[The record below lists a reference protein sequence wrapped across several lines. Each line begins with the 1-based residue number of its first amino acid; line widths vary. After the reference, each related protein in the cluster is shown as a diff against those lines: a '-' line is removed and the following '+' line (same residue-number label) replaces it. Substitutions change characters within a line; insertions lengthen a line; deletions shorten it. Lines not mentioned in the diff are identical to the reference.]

1 MKQVKNKMSNYLKL
15 GIFLLIIP
23 LTLWNCKKDI
33 VDYNDLDKENL
44 EITSKKINQNLYGK
58 KLQNPYSV
66 DNMNTAL
73 QNLIKNGRVANIPV
87 RTTHYYVKFIPKN
100 EKELEL
106 IEGDESLDLY
116 NYPLDYD
123 ISNINI
129 NDIDS
134 KEWYAAVPIDY
145 QFPNTSYK
153 IIENLYIPED
163 DGIPEDNTNLLVDEA
178 LKITNNLKVSKE
190 TSRRRKWYPHG
201 KIQLRNTDSIKYQGL
216 EGVVVKARRW
226 FRTRRMRTNADGD
239 YQATS
244 SQFFRR
250 PAHFSIIWEDYGY
263 KLRRRWSTV
272 GYHAGR
278 YSDKWDWKIKSGE
291 QWYYATI
298 YRAAYHYYSKD
309 IKGLRRPPAFY
320 AWHRKLKIRAHYDTH
335 PQGDGI
341 GGSFPSSYIISNF
354 AINIWNPF
362 RKSSKIYGT
371 TIHELAH
378 TSHWLMSRSDYRNG
392 DNILVESWAV
402 GVSWSLTT
410 MYYPNYY
417 PNIDAGFGYDSTIIQ
432 AIDGFHPVENDF
444 VTGYTIKEL
453 EDALEGVRRWKDYHN
468 NILNSYNN
476 ATENNL
482 HYLFNF

>member
-1 MKQVKNKMSNYLKL
+1 MKRVKSKMLNYLKL
-15 GIFLLIIP
+15 GVFLLIIP
-23 LTLWNCKKDI
+23 LTLWNCKQDI
-33 VDYNDLDKENL
+33 EDYDSLIKINL
-44 EITSKKINQNLYGK
+44 KRTFKKGNQNLYGK

-66 DNMNTAL
+66 SNMNLAL
-73 QNLIKNGRVANIPV
+73 HNLIKNGKGTNISI
-87 RTTHYYVKFIPKN
+87 RTTHYYVKFTPKS

-123 ISNINI
+123 MSNINI
-129 NDIDS
+129 NEVESND
-134 KEWYAAVPIDY
+134 WYAAVPVDY
-145 QFPNTSYK
+145 NFPDVSYK

-163 DGIPEDNTNLLVDEA
+163 DNNIQENHSNLLVDEV
-178 LKITNNLKVSKE
+178 LKITNNLVASEE
-190 TSRRRKWYPHG
+190 TSRRKWYPHG
-201 KIQLRNTDSIKYQGL
+201 RIRLRNTDLMEYQGL
-216 EGVVVKARRW
+216 DGVVVKARRW
-226 FRTRRMRTNADGD
+226 FRTRRLRTNADGY

-250 PAHFSIIWEDYGY
+250 PANFSIIWEDYGY
-263 KLRRRWSTV
+263 KLRLRWSTL
-272 GYHAGR
+272 GYYAGR
-278 YSDKWDWKIKSGE
+278 YSGRWDWDIESGE

-320 AWHRKLKIRAHYDTH
+320 AWHRKLKIRAHYDTNNVGN
-335 PQGDGI
+335 GDTPNNL
-341 GGSFPSSYIISNF
+341 FFNF

-362 RKSSKIYGT
+362 RKSSEIYGT
-371 TIHELAH
+371 TVHELAH
-378 TSHWLMSRSDYRNG
+378 TSHWLLYPKGFHDTGRNKRF
-392 DNILVESWAV
+392 VESWAV

-410 MYYPNYY
+410 MYYPEYF
-417 PNIDAGFGYDSTIIQ
+417 PRIGGDYDDTVIR
-432 AIDGFHPVENDF
+432 AIDGFHPIENDF

-453 EDALEGVRRWKDYHN
+453 EDALVGVNTFIEYHD
-468 NILNSYNN
+468 NILNLYNN